1 MNALSLRFEPEC
13 AIMCKCV
20 RVCVCVRVCMCTLHV
35 DAIWCEFYSI
45 FYHKTDGRVWLR
57 GTIDVFMRLFTKV
70 ERHFVVCPNELSIVL
85 KESLQACTLFWA
97 DDVRRLIWIPR
108 TFHRLF
114 LWLIFLFGICFFS
127 VNGFSFRSMCL
138 CAFFSH
144 CLDRIHMAAVWQSIY
159 VYMYSTCICIATA
172 TSFILFLLHI
182 QIRQTT
188 KTCNDKKIARSFGV
202 KDECEKWIEPLQSER
217 HRNVRTHNLF
227 PILTHTISLSFRCL
241 LWRNTL
247 FVYT

>member
-1 MNALSLRFEPEC
+1 MWYNIVVIESYQIEMNALSLRFEPEC

-85 KESLQACTLFWA
+85 KESLQACILFWA

-114 LWLIFLFGICFFS
+114 LWLIFLFGICFFFQWMAS
-127 VNGFSFRSMCL
+127 LFGR
-138 CAFFSH
+138 CAFAHFFRSH

-159 VYMYSTCICIATA
+159 VYSMYMYMHCNRNFIHSFLVSHSNST
-172 TSFILFLLHI
+172 
-182 QIRQTT
+182 
-188 KTCNDKKIARSFGV
+188 N
-202 KDECEKWIEPLQSER
+202 
-217 HRNVRTHNLF
+217 N
-227 PILTHTISLSFRCL
+227 
-241 LWRNTL
+241 
-247 FVYT
+247 

>member
-20 RVCVCVRVCMCTLHV
+20 RMFVCVRVCMCTLHV

-45 FYHKTDGRVWLR
+45 IYHKTDGRVWLR

-70 ERHFVVCPNELSIVL
+70 ERHFIVCPNELSIVL
-85 KESLQACTLFWA
+85 KESLQACILFWA

-114 LWLIFLFGICFFS
+114 FMTNFSLWNRFFFQWMASFS
-127 VNGFSFRSMCL
+127 VDVPLRI
-138 CAFFSH
+138 FFSH
-144 CLDRIHMAAVWQSIY
+144 CMDRIHMATMWQPIY
-159 VYMYSTCICIATA
+159 VYICICIATA
-172 TSFILFLLHI
+172 TSFILFLLRI

-188 KTCNDKKIARSFGV
+188 KTCNDNKITRSFGV

-247 FVYT
+247 FVCT